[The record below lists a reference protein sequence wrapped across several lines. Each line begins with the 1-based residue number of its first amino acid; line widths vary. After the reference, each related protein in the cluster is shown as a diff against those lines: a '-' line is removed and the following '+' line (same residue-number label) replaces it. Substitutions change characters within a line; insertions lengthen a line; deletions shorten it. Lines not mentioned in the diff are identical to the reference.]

1 MIQIVVINSEGK
13 YDDNYYLI
21 DGMTMGMQK
30 FLSIYIIEHNG
41 MRLMIDVG
49 ETLKVRKILK
59 KLKDFGLYPIHKI
72 LLTHSHWDHVQG
84 ISKMSSS
91 MKDLNI
97 EVLASENAVE
107 NLKHPEIRM
116 EGFEGMGDVYPF
128 EGEITPLK
136 EGDII
141 DINGLEL
148 EIVNFFGHTM
158 DSIGIFDKINKN
170 IFVGDAILERL
181 DQDAFFV
188 PLMPPDFHEEEL
200 LKTFNKLRNMKDE
213 LKSISLTHFGVWKD
227 NHFEQILDEME
238 DLYFKVKNSLIEWYN
253 EDPSIESITNKYF
266 RTFTPN
272 SKIWNERLF
281 VILIDM
287 MINGL
292 KFSGFIEEQTVSH

>member
-1 MIQIVVINSEGK
+1 MTSIVIINSEGK
-13 YDDNYYLI
+13 INDNYYLI

-30 FLSIYIIEHNG
+30 FLSIYIIEHGG

-49 ETLKVRKILK
+49 ETIKSRKIIK
-59 KLKDFGLYPIHKI
+59 KIKDLGLYPIDKI
-72 LLTHSHWDHVQG
+72 ILTHSHWDHAQG
-84 ISKMSSS
+84 LSKLINS
-91 MKDLNI
+91 MKESEV
-97 EVLASENAVE
+97 EVLAAKNAVE
-107 NLKHPEIRM
+107 NLKHPEKM
-116 EGFEGMGDVYPF
+116 VNGFEGFADTTYAF

-158 DSIGIFDKINKN
+158 DSIGIIDKVNKN
-170 IFVGDAILERL
+170 IFVGDAVLMRL

-200 LKTFNKLRNMKDE
+200 LKTFDKLRNMKDE
-213 LKSISLTHFGVWKD
+213 LNSISLTHFGLWKD
-227 NHFEQILDEME
+227 NHCKQVLDEME

-253 EDPSIESITNKYF
+253 EDPSIESITTKYF

-272 SKIWNERLF
+272 SKIWNEKLF
-281 VILIDM
+281 EALIVM

-292 KFSGFIEEQTVSH
+292 KWSGFIKV